1 MNSVEISQKSNYIQ
15 ATYKDI
21 MRALIQ
27 RTSGV
32 KLFINDKIFSESQ
45 KGLLVL
51 FGTKENDSDQLLPKL
66 VDKIVNL
73 RIFEDLDGKMNL
85 SAIDTKAELMLVSQF
100 TLYAN
105 TSKGRR
111 PSFNEAQNP
120 TDAKM
125 LYEKFVTLCRE
136 TELKISTGEFGAK
149 MDIQF
154 NNDGPVTIMI
164 DLDA

>member
-1 MNSVEISQKSNYIQ
+1 
-15 ATYKDI
+15 

-32 KLFINDKIFSESQ
+32 KLFIDNKIFSESK

-51 FGTKENDSDQLLPKL
+51 FGTKESDNDSLLPKL
-66 VDKIVNL
+66 VDKVVNL
-73 RIFEDLDGKMNL
+73 RIFEDSEGKMNL
-85 SAIDTKAELMLVSQF
+85 SAKDINAELMVVSQF

-120 TDAKM
+120 IDAKM
-125 LYEKFVTLCRE
+125 LYEKFITL
-136 TELKISTGEFGAK
+136 LKGTGLHISSGEFGAK

-154 NNDGPVTIMI
+154 NNEGPVTILI
-164 DLDA
+164 DHDS